1 MRAFPS
7 GSGYNSV
14 VTSAFPLHRYTYQ
27 DYVWLEE
34 ESSVRHEF
42 LSGEIVAMAGGTPEQ
57 AAMAAEVIGQLRDH
71 LRAGPCRVFTS
82 DLGVRVL
89 ETGLATYPD
98 ATVVCGPTVR
108 DPEKKT
114 NVTNPR
120 VLVEVTSDGTED
132 YDRGEKLEHYK
143 RIPSLEAIV
152 IVSHREPRVEVWS
165 RSPHAEL
172 WKRIEGRAGARVLV
186 PPLDCEL
193 DVDAIWRAAVEPTQG

>member
-1 MRAFPS
+1 M
-7 GSGYNSV
+7 
-14 VTSAFPLHRYTYQ
+14 TSAFPLHRYTYQ

-34 ESSVRHEF
+34 ESSTRHEF
-42 LSGEIVAMAGGTPEQ
+42 LAGEIVAMAGGTPEH
-57 AAMAAEVIGQLRDH
+57 AAMAAEVIGQLREH
-71 LRAGPCRVFTS
+71 LRDGSCRIFTS

-98 ATVVCGPTVR
+98 ASVICGPSER

-120 VLVEVTSDGTED
+120 VLFEVTSDSTED

-143 RIPSLEAIV
+143 RIPSLEAVV

-165 RSPHAEL
+165 RAPGAER
-172 WKRIEGRAGARVLV
+172 WSKTDTSSGDTARIPALNCA
-186 PPLDCEL
+186 L
-193 DVDAIWRAAVEPTQG
+193 DVQAIWRAAAEPS